1 MCLCL
6 PSPYSILSP
15 PLCSAP
21 AVCGEGGAGSGHQ
34 HNRSFKRVKL
44 VLWIIS
50 GGSRAGPKI
59 TTNKGR
65 EQINKTQ
72 QRHKRSM
79 YRVSSKT
86 VYTWFLLFFSSKSNP
101 ILTSRVSFE
110 N

>member
-6 PSPYSILSP
+6 PSP

-21 AVCGEGGAGSGHQ
+21 AVCGEGGAGTGHQ

-65 EQINKTQ
+65 EQINKTS
-72 QRHKRSM
+72 QRHPCHKRSM
-79 YRVSSKT
+79 Q
-86 VYTWFLLFFSSKSNP
+86 
-101 ILTSRVSFE
+101 LTRE
-110 N
+110 KGNYGRCDKCA

>member
-1 MCLCL
+1 MEVLKTKSEYL
-6 PSPYSILSP
+6 GARNVSMFTLSILSP

-72 QRHKRSM
+72 QRHPCHKRSM
-79 YRVSSKT
+79 
-86 VYTWFLLFFSSKSNP
+86 
-101 ILTSRVSFE
+101 
-110 N
+110 